1 MDLTR
6 FELLE
11 TCITRLLHDVGCVR
25 VENTQLRQHVQ
36 ELQTTLTDQQQ
47 TLARLQRE
55 REEWLP
61 MRTTLQALQQER
73 EMIQQKLQQM
83 LATIEWLE
91 EHIRVEKDAKA

>member
-11 TCITRLLHDVGCVR
+11 TCITRLLHDVDRVR
-25 VENTQLRQHVQ
+25 AENTQLRQHVHD
-36 ELQTTLTDQQQ
+36 LQTQLAGQQKA
-47 TLARLQRE
+47 LAQLQRE

-61 MRTTLQALQQER
+61 MRSTLQAMQQER
-73 EMIQQKLQQM
+73 ALIQQKLQHM

-91 EHIRVEKDAKA
+91 KHVGAENNAKT

>member
-11 TCITRLLHDVGCVR
+11 TRITHLLHDVDRVR
-25 VENTQLRQHVQ
+25 AENIQLRQHVDD
-36 ELQTTLTDQQQ
+36 LQKQLSGQQK
-47 TLARLQRE
+47 TLAQLHRE

-61 MRTTLQALQQER
+61 MRTTLQVMQQER
-73 EMIQQKLQQM
+73 ELIQQKLLHM

-91 EHIRVEKDAKA
+91 EHIGAENDTDL

>member
-11 TCITRLLHDVGCVR
+11 TCITHLVHDVEWVR
-25 VENTQLRQHVQ
+25 AENTQLRQLVHDLQ
-36 ELQTTLTDQQQ
+36 TKLSGQQTTLDQ
-47 TLARLQRE
+47 LQRE

-61 MRTTLQALQQER
+61 MRSTLQALQQER
-73 EMIQQKLQQM
+73 GLIQQKLQHM

-91 EHIRVEKDAKA
+91 GHIGAENNSRA

>member
-11 TCITRLLHDVGCVR
+11 TCITHLLHDVDRVR
-25 VENTQLRQHVQ
+25 AENTQLRQHVHD
-36 ELQTTLTDQQQ
+36 LQKQLSDQQK
-47 TLARLQRE
+47 TLVQLQRE

-61 MRTTLQALQQER
+61 MRTTLQAMQQER
-73 EMIQQKLQQM
+73 ELIQQKLQHM

-91 EHIRVEKDAKA
+91 AHIGAENDTKL